1 VKPYDELRAS
11 ALRTL
16 IPPRID
22 AYDAV
27 LDDVHALAERCYGWQ
42 VRYAKERNMLWA
54 DDLSLDDPPYP
65 DPHYFAFRE
74 TSSLYAALMLELRR
88 DGLGDL
94 ARELRGNYRALRAAN
109 M

>member
-16 IPPRID
+16 IPARID

-27 LDDVHALAERCYGWQ
+27 LDEVHEMAERCYGHQ
-42 VRYAKERNMLWA
+42 ILYAKDQNR
-54 DDLSLDDPPYP
+54 LSPDDPPFP
-65 DPHYFAFRE
+65 DPHFLAFCE

-88 DGLGDL
+88 DGLRDL
-94 ARELRGNYRALRAAN
+94 ARELRGDYRALRAVN